1 MSTVARLYRYPV
13 KGLGEEALTEAVLEA
28 GHGIEA
34 DRRWAIA
41 HPKGDYDAAAPAWRP
56 RKNFVQTAHSPDL
69 ARVTTRLTGDGVTA
83 SHPARGEITADLST
97 EAGGAELCRFAESV
111 AGETQP
117 GPYLLAKTEAAMFD
131 VEGAHLSLL
140 STTAL
145 RILSDRA
152 GVALEERRFRGN
164 VWLDGLA
171 PWEEF
176 DLIGKEVTLGT
187 ARLRILE
194 PNTRCAAPGAS
205 PATGARDV
213 DVTGLLH
220 THYGHMDFGVYAE
233 VIGGGR
239 VAVGDTLSS

>member
-1 MSTVARLYRYPV
+1 MISVARLYRYPV
-13 KGLGEEALTEAVLEA
+13 KGLGEEVLAEADLQA

-41 HPKGDYDAAAPAWRP
+41 HPKGDYDTAAPAWRP

-69 ARVTTRLTGDGVTA
+69 ARVTTRLTGRGVTA
-83 SHPARGEITADLST
+83 SHPDHGEITADLAT
-97 EAGGAELCRFAESV
+97 ETGGAELCRFAETV
-111 AGETQP
+111 AGATQP
-117 GPYLLAKTEAAMFD
+117 GPYVLAKVEAAMFD

-145 RILSDRA
+145 RILSERA

-176 DLIGKEVTLGT
+176 DLVGKDVTLGT

-205 PATGARDV
+205 PSTGARDV

-220 THYGHMDFGVYAE
+220 AQYGHMDFGVYAE
-233 VIGGGR
+233 VIGAGH
-239 VAVGDTLSS
+239 VAIGDTLTL